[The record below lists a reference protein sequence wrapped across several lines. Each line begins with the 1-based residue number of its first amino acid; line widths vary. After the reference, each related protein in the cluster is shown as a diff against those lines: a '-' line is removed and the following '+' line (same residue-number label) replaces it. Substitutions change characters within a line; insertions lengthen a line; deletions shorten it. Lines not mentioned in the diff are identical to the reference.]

1 MGSHPSL
8 VATAEVGGV
17 LGGDRIPVWKTEHEW
32 AHTHTDPLTHPPKHK
47 QVRQYKQKKLVPFIY
62 LLKGLNISGKINTDA
77 KLDSDK
83 WLKSAHLPTKRF
95 R

>member
-1 MGSHPSL
+1 M
-8 VATAEVGGV
+8 V
-17 LGGDRIPVWKTEHEW
+17 PV
-32 AHTHTDPLTHPPKHK
+32 
-47 QVRQYKQKKLVPFIY
+47 RY

-95 R
+95 RWQWNTKHIKPLQNNIMKEDIPWPRTNK